1 MKTQNL
7 FYPVQQAT
15 VGRYSFQAGISIEVF
30 SDKGYLYD
38 WARIRFTRQF
48 NGNISL
54 DRGEEALISMG
65 YDGKLQT
72 IFKGVVAMPYNKAN
86 YKDEILIKDY
96 TLKLEDARISGTFL
110 EATPQEMVQQGL
122 MRAGISDMRLSGEG
136 YPAKKKVAIR
146 EKPVSEYLMD
156 IDALWGIRTTKS
168 FLLGT
173 FYWNEKPEQAE
184 MYVFE
189 YGNNIISLTRER
201 SLWKLETVAVPA
213 IQHSSRIR
221 VEHPEIAGIYEV
233 SKVIFSS
240 DDRGFVRTKI
250 FFEG

>member
-7 FYPVQQAT
+7 FYPVQQAS
-15 VGRYSFQAGISIEVF
+15 VGSYSFQAGISIEVF
-30 SDKGYLYD
+30 SDKNYLYD

-54 DRGEEALISMG
+54 GRGEEASISMG
-65 YDGKLQT
+65 YDGNLQI
-72 IFKGVVAMPYNKAN
+72 IFKGVVARQYNKATF
-86 YKDEILIKDY
+86 KDEILIKDY
-96 TLKLEDARISGTFL
+96 TMKLEEASISGTFL
-110 EATPQEMVQQGL
+110 EVTPQELVQQGL
-122 MRAGISDMRLSGEG
+122 MRAGIGEMQLSGES
-136 YPAKKKVAIR
+136 YPIKKRVAIR
-146 EKPVSEYLMD
+146 EKPVSDFFME
-156 IDALWGIRTTKS
+156 IDALWGIRTVKS
-168 FLLGT
+168 FLLGR
-173 FYWNEKPEQAE
+173 FYWDEKPKQQE

-189 YGNNIISLTRER
+189 YGNNIISLSRER

-213 IQHSSRIR
+213 IQHSCRIG
-221 VEHPEIAGIYEV
+221 VEHPEISGTFEV

>member
-7 FYPVQQAT
+7 FYPVQQAI
-15 VGRYSFQAGISIEVF
+15 VGKYSFQEGISIEVF
-30 SDKGYLYD
+30 SDKNYLYD

-54 DRGEEALISMG
+54 DRGEDVLISMG
-65 YDGKLQT
+65 YDGKMQT
-72 IFKGVVAMPYNKAN
+72 IFKGAVARQYNKAT

-96 TLKLEDARISGTFL
+96 TLKLEETRISGTFL
-110 EATPQEMVQQGL
+110 EAAPQELVQQGL
-122 MRAGISDMRLSGEG
+122 LRAGISDMLLSGKS
-136 YPAKKKVAIR
+136 YPMKRKIAIR
-146 EKPVSEYLMD
+146 EKPVSEYLME
-156 IDALWGIRTTKS
+156 IDALWGIQTTKS

-173 FYWNEKPEQAE
+173 FYWDEKPEQSE

-201 SLWKLETVAVPA
+201 SLWKLETVAIPA
-213 IQHSSRIR
+213 IQHSCRIG
-221 VEHPEIAGIYEV
+221 VEHPEISGTFEV

-250 FFEG
+250 FFEV